1 MQSPEVS
8 IIILNFNTYQLTSE
22 CIESIYEKT
31 RNVSFEIILVDNAS
45 TQCDAENFKTQF
57 PEIKLIKSDTNLG
70 FAKGNNLGI
79 GQSKGE
85 YILLLN
91 SDILLTENTIYD
103 CLEQMKLDS
112 KIGVLSP
119 KLVYANGTA
128 QSVANRFPSIIN
140 QLFILTRMFKAFS
153 PLKKEKQFTGE
164 FLLHDKIIE
173 ADWVLGAFFLTRKEI
188 IESLENMKLSDNFFM
203 FYEDVEWCYD
213 IKKLGYKI
221 IYYPFSQAIHYGS
234 ASFNEGKS
242 DDDKADEK
250 IDLIANNESDFLK
263 RKKGWLYHKI
273 YFFLWM
279 LIYLSVR
286 DFNIAKT
293 NLKIMTGIS

>member
-1 MQSPEVS
+1 MRSPEVS
-8 IIILNFNTYQLTSE
+8 IIILNFNTFKLTSE
-22 CIESIYEKT
+22 CIESVYEKT
-31 RNVSFEIILVDNAS
+31 KNLSFEVILVDNAS
-45 TQCDAENFKTQF
+45 TECDAEKFKLLF
-57 PEIKLIKSDTNLG
+57 PEINLIRSATNLG

-79 GQSKGE
+79 EQARSE

-103 CLEQMKLDS
+103 CVEQMKLDS
-112 KIGVLSP
+112 NIGVLSP
-119 KLVYANGTA
+119 KLIYKNGNA

-140 QLFILTRMFKAFS
+140 QLFILTRIFKAFS
-153 PLKKEKQFTGE
+153 PLKKERQFTGE

-173 ADWVLGAFFLTRKEI
+173 ADWVLGAFFLTRREI
-188 IESLENMKLSDNFFM
+188 IERLENKKLSDKFFM

-221 IYYPFSQAIHYGS
+221 IYYPFTQAIHFGS

-242 DDDKADEK
+242 DDAKADEK
-250 IDLIANNESDFLK
+250 IDMIASNESDFLK

-273 YFFLWM
+273 YFFLWT

-286 DFNIAKT
+286 DFSIAKT